1 MKHLL
6 KLFFALAVAGSTG
19 CIKNDIPYPVV
30 KLAITSIAGE
40 GFTVKEIDPAQRI
53 VTLTLDETTDIRNVR
68 ITQVAYT
75 EGAQASVDLTASSH
89 DMRVPVRLTLTLYQ
103 DYEWT
108 IIAEQQIN
116 RTFTVAGQIG
126 APVIDAE
133 KRSATAY
140 VGKDIDRSK
149 IDVTALR
156 LEPEVYENGVNTTTY
171 SPTLE
176 QLSGSSFE
184 TVRVVDVS
192 CHGRTEKWLLYVLPT
207 DRSVALEAADAWSRV
222 IWLYGSGV
230 EGQKMGFRY
239 RLAGGEWQEVP
250 DVTVKGGSF
259 TARLAAEPE
268 TTYEL
273 LAYCGDEQTDPVSIT
288 TDPEQALEN
297 GGFENWC
304 TLDGIVYPYAD
315 GASPY
320 WGTGNKGSKIANA
333 TLTDKGDPRPG
344 SSGQYSAD
352 LRSQF
357 ANIFGIG
364 KFAAGNLF
372 TGEYVMNAGTNG
384 IITFGRP
391 FTLRPT
397 KLRIWVR
404 YNRGVID
411 RVKSYPAGTEI
422 KIGDNDNGHIYIA
435 LGTWSAEEY
444 GKDST
449 GEQRGSSASPICID
463 TRDVSTFFKSD
474 GKDVIGYGEHVF
486 KESVEEWTQ
495 ITVPIEYR
503 TTGTRPT
510 HLMIVCSAS
519 RWGDYFTGSTQ
530 SEMWLDDFE
539 LLYD

>member
-149 IDVTALR
+149 IDVTTLR

-273 LAYCGDEQTDPVSIT
+273 LAYCGDEQTDPVSVT

>member
-273 LAYCGDEQTDPVSIT
+273 LAYCGDEQTDPVSVT

-486 KESVEEWTQ
+486 KESVEEWAQ

>member
-207 DRSVALEAADAWSRV
+207 DRSVALEAADVWSRV

-273 LAYCGDEQTDPVSIT
+273 LAYCGDEQTDPVSVT

-372 TGEYVMNAGTNG
+372 TGEYVMNAGMNG

-449 GEQRGSSASPICID
+449 GKQRGSSASPICID

>member
-273 LAYCGDEQTDPVSIT
+273 LAYCGDEQTDPVSVT

-372 TGEYVMNAGTNG
+372 TGEYVMNAGMNG

-449 GEQRGSSASPICID
+449 GKQRGSSASPICID

>member
-222 IWLYGSGV
+222 IWFYGSGV

-273 LAYCGDEQTDPVSIT
+273 LAYCGDEQTDPVSVT

-372 TGEYVMNAGTNG
+372 TGEYVMNAGMNG

>member
-273 LAYCGDEQTDPVSIT
+273 LAYCGDEQTDPVSVT

>member
-6 KLFFALAVAGSTG
+6 KLFFALAVAGSAG

-89 DMRVPVRLTLTLYQ
+89 DMRVPVRLTLSLYQ

-140 VGKDIDRSK
+140 VGKDVDRSK

-259 TARLAAEPE
+259 SARLAAEPE

-273 LAYCGDEQTDPVSIT
+273 LAYCGDEQTDPASVT

-422 KIGDNDNGHIYIA
+422 KIGDNDNGHVYIA

-495 ITVPIEYR
+495 ITIPIEYR

>member
-6 KLFFALAVAGSTG
+6 KLFFALAVAGSAG

-89 DMRVPVRLTLTLYQ
+89 DMRVPVRLTLSLYQ

-140 VGKDIDRSK
+140 VGKDVDRSK

-273 LAYCGDEQTDPVSIT
+273 LAYCGDEQTEPASVT

-422 KIGDNDNGHIYIA
+422 KIGDNDNGHVYIA

-495 ITVPIEYR
+495 ITIPIEYR